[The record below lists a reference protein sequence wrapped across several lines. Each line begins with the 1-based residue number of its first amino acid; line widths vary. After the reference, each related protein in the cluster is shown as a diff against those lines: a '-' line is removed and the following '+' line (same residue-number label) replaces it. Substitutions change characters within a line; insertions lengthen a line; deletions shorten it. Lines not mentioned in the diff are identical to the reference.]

1 MSRERDAYRRRRDER
16 WDGDE
21 YESNYKQDEEYEKY
35 EEEPPRRRMPQRR
48 PYPRSA
54 RSSSSPVT
62 HSPYP
67 PSSRSSRTREPHA
80 QSRQPSVWLS
90 LLTGCAI
97 GVILAVLALA
107 TIIMTGMYSLQ
118 NGKISIPL
126 ITPANRTISTQE
138 TLTVPLSSISQIV
151 VCDVIGN
158 VILKAD
164 PTVSKPTVNV
174 TKHVQASSQT
184 AADQQFQHIVTTIQP
199 PETVTE
205 PLSCT
210 RLQATATPSGIP
222 SLPIQTSDTSS
233 PATTTG
239 TTSATL
245 TVNVTLPS
253 GSSNASVDM
262 TIALPPNVLP
272 ASGPSTIVS
281 IETAGNISID
291 GISGI
296 LNIKN
301 DSGNPQNSN
310 AIKVMHAAL
319 ADGSRLSTTG
329 NISFG
334 GYLAQASDPN
344 KTAFYILEGEKQI
357 DVTLPSTINVTLE
370 AYAVSGSIDS
380 QFPLQQNLLQKDKGM
395 TSYHGPLNVSVGPP
409 VNAQLTLHVGLGNV
423 NIHKA
428 QSPGV

>member
-1 MSRERDAYRRRRDER
+1 MSRERDAYRRRRDEQ
-16 WDGDE
+16 WDEDK
-21 YESNYKQDEEYEKY
+21 YESNYKKDEEYEEY
-35 EEEPPRRRMPQRR
+35 QEELPRRRPRQRR
-48 PYPRSA
+48 SYPRPA
-54 RSSSSPVT
+54 RSSPSPVT
-62 HSPYP
+62 RSPYP
-67 PSSRSSRTREPHA
+67 PSSRSSRAREPHA
-80 QSRQPSVWLS
+80 QSRQSSVWPS

-97 GVILAVLALA
+97 GVILAVFALA
-107 TIIMTGMYSLQ
+107 AIVMTGIYSLQ

-164 PTVSKPTVNV
+164 PTISKPTVTV
-174 TKHVQASSQT
+174 TKNVQASSQT
-184 AADQQFQHIVTTIQP
+184 AADQQFQQIVVTMQP

-210 RLQATATPSGIP
+210 RLQATATPSQ
-222 SLPIQTSDTSS
+222 PIQTNETSS
-233 PATTTG
+233 PATTTR
-239 TTSATL
+239 TTSTTL
-245 TVNVTLPS
+245 TVNVTMPP

-262 TIALPPNVLP
+262 TIVLPPNVLP

-281 IETAGNISID
+281 VETAGNISID

-310 AIKVMHAAL
+310 EIKVMHAAL

-329 NISFG
+329 AISFD

-357 DVTLPSTINVTLE
+357 DITLPSTINVTLE
-370 AYAVSGSIDS
+370 AYAVSGSINS
-380 QFPLQQNLLQKDKGM
+380 QIPLQQNLLQKDKGM

-423 NIHKA
+423 NIHQA

>member
-1 MSRERDAYRRRRDER
+1 MSGERDAHRRRRDEH
-16 WDGDE
+16 WDEDK
-21 YESNYKQDEEYEKY
+21 YEHDYEQDEKY
-35 EEEPPRRRMPQRR
+35 EQEPPRRRNPQRR
-48 PYPRSA
+48 PYRGPV
-54 RSSSSPVT
+54 RSSPLAYRSPVT
-62 HSPYP
+62 RSPYP
-67 PSSRSSRTREPHA
+67 SARAREPHV
-80 QSRQPSVWLS
+80 QSRQPSVWPS
-90 LLTGCAI
+90 LLTGCSI

-107 TIIMTGMYSLQ
+107 TILMTGMYSLQ

-138 TLTVPLSSISQIV
+138 TLTVPLTSISQIV
-151 VCDVIGN
+151 VCDMIGN
-158 VILKAD
+158 VLLKAD
-164 PTVSKPTVNV
+164 PTVSKPTVSI
-174 TKHVQASSQT
+174 TKNVQASNQA
-184 AADQQFQHIVTTIQP
+184 AADQQFQQMVATIQP

-210 RLQATATPSGIP
+210 KLQATATPNAIP
-222 SLPIQTSDTSS
+222 SLSTQTSAVSS
-233 PATTTG
+233 FV
-239 TTSATL
+239 TTSNAL
-245 TVNVTLPS
+245 TVNVTMPS
-253 GSSNASVDM
+253 GSNTASVDM

-272 ASGPSTIVS
+272 ATGPSTIVS
-281 IETAGNISID
+281 VETAGNIAID

-296 LNIKN
+296 MNIKN

-310 AIKVMHAAL
+310 EIKVTHAAL

-329 NISFG
+329 AISFD

-370 AYAVSGSIDS
+370 AYAVSGSINS
-380 QFPLQQNLLQKDKGM
+380 QFNLQQNLLQKDKG
-395 TSYHGPLNVSVGPP
+395 TASYHGPLNASVGPP

-428 QSPGV
+428 QTPD